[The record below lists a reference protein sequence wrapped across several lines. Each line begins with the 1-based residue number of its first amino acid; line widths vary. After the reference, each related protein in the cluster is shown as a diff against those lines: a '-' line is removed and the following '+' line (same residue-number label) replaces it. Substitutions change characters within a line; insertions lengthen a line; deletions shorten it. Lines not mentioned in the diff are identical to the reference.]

1 MIIFKSVKWKN
12 LLSTGNSFTT
22 IFLDKQPTTLIVGD
36 NGSGKST
43 ILDALTFALFNKP
56 FRIVKKAQLVNSVNN
71 SETVVE
77 VNFEIGTRKYRVM
90 RGIKPNKFEIY
101 CNDKMVNQDASSRD
115 YQKYLEQNILK
126 LNYRSFTQVVILGN
140 ASFIPFMQL
149 RSVHRREVVEE
160 ILDIDIDENHS
171 LAKKKLGVVG
181 QEVNFNQFEKV
192 GDIIRNQ
199 AGYYGLGFRKSKE
212 NAKYYMKKL
221 DIWDKRNEQARKLS
235 GGMKRRIMVAKALVN
250 NPELLI
256 LDEPTAG
263 VDIELRRS
271 LWDFLTE
278 INNNGTSIILT
289 THYLEEAERL
299 CRNIAII
306 DSGEIVENTSM
317 QELLTR
323 LEEETFIFDL
333 LEPINKLPEISGFE
347 MILENPKRIKVT
359 VDKEQGLNAVFKSL
373 SELGIEISSMRN
385 ETGRLEELFLGLVE
399 PSLKEKD

>member
-1 MIIFKSVKWKN
+1 MKALSISN
-12 LLSTGNSFTT
+12 LKKEYAGGLQALKG
-22 IFLDKQPTTLIVGD
+22 IDLAVEKGD
-36 NGSGKST
+36 FFALLGPNGAGKST
-43 ILDALTFALFNKP
+43 TIGIISSLVTKTSGE
-56 FRIVKKAQLVNSVNN
+56 VK
-71 SETVVE
+71 
-77 VNFEIGTRKYRVM
+77 
-90 RGIKPNKFEIY
+90 
-101 CNDKMVNQDASSRD
+101 
-115 YQKYLEQNILK
+115 
-126 LNYRSFTQVVILGN
+126 
-140 ASFIPFMQL
+140 
-149 RSVHRREVVEE
+149 

-199 AGYYGLGFRKSKE
+199 AGYYGLSFKESRE
-212 NAKYYMKKL
+212 NAKYYMRKL

-235 GGMKRRIMVAKALVN
+235 GGMKRRVMVAKALVN
-250 NPELLI
+250 NPDLLI

-278 INNNGTSIILT
+278 INEQGTTIILT

-323 LEEETFIFDL
+323 LEVETFVFDL
-333 LEPINKLPEISGFE
+333 SKPISDLPESLDFD
-347 MILENPKRIKVT
+347 MFLENPQKLKVT
-359 VDKEQGLNAVFKSL
+359 VGKGQGLNSVFEILSKS
-373 SELGIEISSMRN
+373 GIQISSMRN
-385 ETGRLEELFLGLVE
+385 ETGRLEELFLGLVDSTLNNE
-399 PSLKEKD
+399 KE

>member
-1 MIIFKSVKWKN
+1 MKALSISN
-12 LLSTGNSFTT
+12 LKKEYAGGLQALKG
-22 IFLDKQPTTLIVGD
+22 IDLEVEEGD
-36 NGSGKST
+36 FFALLGPNGAGKST
-43 ILDALTFALFNKP
+43 TIGVISSLVTKTSGQ
-56 FRIVKKAQLVNSVNN
+56 VK
-71 SETVVE
+71 
-77 VNFEIGTRKYRVM
+77 
-90 RGIKPNKFEIY
+90 
-101 CNDKMVNQDASSRD
+101 
-115 YQKYLEQNILK
+115 
-126 LNYRSFTQVVILGN
+126 
-140 ASFIPFMQL
+140 
-149 RSVHRREVVEE
+149 

-192 GDIIRNQ
+192 GDIVRNQ
-199 AGYYGLGFRKSKE
+199 AGYYGLSFKESRE

-235 GGMKRRIMVAKALVN
+235 GGMKRRVMVAKALVN
-250 NPELLI
+250 NPDLLI

-278 INNNGTSIILT
+278 INKKGTTIILT

-306 DSGEIVENTSM
+306 DAGEIVENTSM

-323 LEEETFIFDL
+323 LEVETFIFDL
-333 LEPINKLPEISGFE
+333 GKPLSVLPEINNFE
-347 MILENPKRIKVT
+347 MFLENPTRLKVT
-359 VDKEQGLNAVFKSL
+359 LRKDQDLNSVFKVFSD
-373 SELGIEISSMRN
+373 LGLEISSMRN

-399 PSLKEKD
+399 STLKDTEA

>member
-1 MIIFKSVKWKN
+1 MKALSITN
-12 LLSTGNSFTT
+12 LKKEYTGGLQALKGIDLNVE
-22 IFLDKQPTTLIVGD
+22 KGD
-36 NGSGKST
+36 FFALLGPNGAGKST
-43 ILDALTFALFNKP
+43 TIGIISSLVTKTSGE
-56 FRIVKKAQLVNSVNN
+56 VK
-71 SETVVE
+71 
-77 VNFEIGTRKYRVM
+77 
-90 RGIKPNKFEIY
+90 
-101 CNDKMVNQDASSRD
+101 
-115 YQKYLEQNILK
+115 
-126 LNYRSFTQVVILGN
+126 
-140 ASFIPFMQL
+140 
-149 RSVHRREVVEE
+149 

-199 AGYYGLGFRKSKE
+199 AGYYGLIFRQARD
-212 NAKYYMKKL
+212 NAKYYMRKL

-235 GGMKRRIMVAKALVN
+235 GGMKRRVMVAKALVN
-250 NPELLI
+250 NPDLLI

-278 INNNGTSIILT
+278 INDQGTTIILT

-323 LEEETFIFDL
+323 LEVETFVFDL
-333 LEPINKLPEISGFE
+333 STPITDLPKSLDFE
-347 MILENPKRIKVT
+347 MLLENPQKLKVT
-359 VDKEQGLNAVFKSL
+359 VGKGQGLNSVFEIL
-373 SELGIEISSMRN
+373 SNSGIQISSMRN
-385 ETGRLEELFLGLVE
+385 ETGRLEELFLGLVDSTLTNE
-399 PSLKEKD
+399 KE

>member
-1 MIIFKSVKWKN
+1 MKALSISN
-12 LLSTGNSFTT
+12 LKKEYQGGIQALKG
-22 IFLDKQPTTLIVGD
+22 IDLEVDEGD
-36 NGSGKST
+36 FFALLGPNGAGKST
-43 ILDALTFALFNKP
+43 TIGVISSLVTKTSGQ
-56 FRIVKKAQLVNSVNN
+56 VK
-71 SETVVE
+71 
-77 VNFEIGTRKYRVM
+77 
-90 RGIKPNKFEIY
+90 
-101 CNDKMVNQDASSRD
+101 
-115 YQKYLEQNILK
+115 
-126 LNYRSFTQVVILGN
+126 
-140 ASFIPFMQL
+140 
-149 RSVHRREVVEE
+149 

-333 LEPINKLPEISGFE
+333 LKPINKLPEVSGFE

-359 VDKEQGLNAVFKSL
+359 VDKEQGLNSVFKSL

>member
-1 MIIFKSVKWKN
+1 MSALSIKN
-12 LLSTGNSFTT
+12 LKKVYQGGLEALRG
-22 IFLDKQPTTLIVGD
+22 IDLEVEKGD
-36 NGSGKST
+36 FFALLGPNGAGKST
-43 ILDALTFALFNKP
+43 TIG
-56 FRIVKKAQLVNSVNN
+56 IISSLVTKS
-71 SETVVE
+71 SGKVE
-77 VNFEIGTRKYRVM
+77 
-90 RGIKPNKFEIY
+90 
-101 CNDKMVNQDASSRD
+101 
-115 YQKYLEQNILK
+115 
-126 LNYRSFTQVVILGN
+126 ILG
-140 ASFIPFMQL
+140 
-149 RSVHRREVVEE
+149 
-160 ILDIDIDENHS
+160 IDIDDNHS

-199 AGYYGLGFRKSKE
+199 AGYYGLSFRE
-212 NAKYYMKKL
+212 ARANTMYYMKKL

-250 NPELLI
+250 KPELLI

-278 INNNGTSIILT
+278 INNSGTSIILT

-306 DSGEIVENTSM
+306 DNGEIVENTSM

-323 LEEETFIFDL
+323 LEVETFVFDL
-333 LEPINKLPEISGFE
+333 QEDISNLPKIENYELRI
-347 MILENPKRIKVT
+347 ENPKKISVT
-359 VDKEQGLNAVFKSL
+359 IQKGQGLNEIFSL
-373 SELGIEISSMRN
+373 LSNSGIKIASMRN

-399 PSLKEKD
+399 STIKEESHGPH

>member
-1 MIIFKSVKWKN
+1 MKALSISN
-12 LLSTGNSFTT
+12 LKKEYSGGLQALKGIDLEVN
-22 IFLDKQPTTLIVGD
+22 QGD
-36 NGSGKST
+36 FFALLGPNGAGKST
-43 ILDALTFALFNKP
+43 TIGVISSLVTKTSGQ
-56 FRIVKKAQLVNSVNN
+56 VK
-71 SETVVE
+71 
-77 VNFEIGTRKYRVM
+77 
-90 RGIKPNKFEIY
+90 
-101 CNDKMVNQDASSRD
+101 
-115 YQKYLEQNILK
+115 
-126 LNYRSFTQVVILGN
+126 
-140 ASFIPFMQL
+140 
-149 RSVHRREVVEE
+149 

-199 AGYYGLGFRKSKE
+199 AGYYGLSFKEARE
-212 NAKYYMKKL
+212 NAKYYMQKL

-235 GGMKRRIMVAKALVN
+235 GGMKRRVMVAKALVN

-278 INNNGTSIILT
+278 INNEGTTIILT

-323 LEEETFIFDL
+323 LEEETFVFDL
-333 LEPINKLPEISGFE
+333 KNPLQTLPANLGYDAV
-347 MILENPKRIKVT
+347 LENPQKLKVT
-359 VDKEQGLNAVFKSL
+359 IGKGQGLNTIFEVL
-373 SELGIEISSMRN
+373 SNSGIQISSMRN
-385 ETGRLEELFLGLVE
+385 DTGRLEELFMGLVDSNLNGGE
-399 PSLKEKD
+399 R

>member
-1 MIIFKSVKWKN
+1 MKALSISN
-12 LLSTGNSFTT
+12 LKKEYQGGIQALKGIDLEVNE
-22 IFLDKQPTTLIVGD
+22 GD
-36 NGSGKST
+36 FFALLGPNGAGKST
-43 ILDALTFALFNKP
+43 TIGVISSLVTKTSGQ
-56 FRIVKKAQLVNSVNN
+56 VKV
-71 SETVVE
+71 
-77 VNFEIGTRKYRVM
+77 
-90 RGIKPNKFEIY
+90 
-101 CNDKMVNQDASSRD
+101 
-115 YQKYLEQNILK
+115 
-126 LNYRSFTQVVILGN
+126 LG
-140 ASFIPFMQL
+140 
-149 RSVHRREVVEE
+149 
-160 ILDIDIDENHS
+160 IDIDENHS

-323 LEEETFIFDL
+323 LEVETFILDL
-333 LEPINKLPEISGFE
+333 LQPINKLPEVSGFQ

-359 VDKEQGLNAVFKSL
+359 VEKEQGLNAVFKSL

-399 PSLKEKD
+399 PSLKEKS

>member
-1 MIIFKSVKWKN
+1 MKALSILN
-12 LLSTGNSFTT
+12 LKKEYAGGLQALKG
-22 IFLDKQPTTLIVGD
+22 IDLEVEKGD
-36 NGSGKST
+36 FFALLGPNGAGKST
-43 ILDALTFALFNKP
+43 MIGVISSLVTKTSGH
-56 FRIVKKAQLVNSVNN
+56 VK
-71 SETVVE
+71 
-77 VNFEIGTRKYRVM
+77 
-90 RGIKPNKFEIY
+90 
-101 CNDKMVNQDASSRD
+101 
-115 YQKYLEQNILK
+115 
-126 LNYRSFTQVVILGN
+126 
-140 ASFIPFMQL
+140 
-149 RSVHRREVVEE
+149 

-199 AGYYGLGFRKSKE
+199 AGYYGLSFKKSRE

-235 GGMKRRIMVAKALVN
+235 GGMKRRVMVAKALVN
-250 NPELLI
+250 NPDLLI

-278 INNNGTSIILT
+278 INEQGTTIILT

-323 LEEETFIFDL
+323 LEVETFVFDL
-333 LEPINKLPEISGFE
+333 TNPLKTLPEINEFE
-347 MILENPKRIKVT
+347 LHLENPTRLKVT
-359 VDKEQGLNAVFKSL
+359 LKKDQDLNSVFNIFSN
-373 SELGIEISSMRN
+373 LGIEISSMRN

-399 PSLKEKD
+399 STLKEKIA

>member
-1 MIIFKSVKWKN
+1 MKALSITN
-12 LLSTGNSFTT
+12 LKKEYTGGLQALKGIDLNVE
-22 IFLDKQPTTLIVGD
+22 KGD
-36 NGSGKST
+36 FFALLGPNGAGKST
-43 ILDALTFALFNKP
+43 TIGIISSLVTKTSGE
-56 FRIVKKAQLVNSVNN
+56 VK
-71 SETVVE
+71 
-77 VNFEIGTRKYRVM
+77 
-90 RGIKPNKFEIY
+90 
-101 CNDKMVNQDASSRD
+101 
-115 YQKYLEQNILK
+115 
-126 LNYRSFTQVVILGN
+126 
-140 ASFIPFMQL
+140 
-149 RSVHRREVVEE
+149 

-199 AGYYGLGFRKSKE
+199 AGYYGLSFKQARD
-212 NAKYYMKKL
+212 NAKYYMRKL

-235 GGMKRRIMVAKALVN
+235 GGMKRRVMVAKALVN
-250 NPELLI
+250 NPDLLI

-278 INNNGTSIILT
+278 INDQGTTIILT

-323 LEEETFIFDL
+323 LEVETFVFDL
-333 LEPINKLPEISGFE
+333 STPISDLPKSLDFE
-347 MILENPKRIKVT
+347 MLLENPQKLKVT
-359 VDKEQGLNAVFKSL
+359 VGKGQGLNSVFEIL
-373 SELGIEISSMRN
+373 SNSGIQISSMRN
-385 ETGRLEELFLGLVE
+385 ETGRLEELFLGLVDSTLTNE
-399 PSLKEKD
+399 QE